1 MKMASRS
8 HMRSKE
14 ILEHNQAFI
23 PGGVVSIVRKVEPEI
38 VFGRAEGAYMWDA
51 DGNRYLDYHAAFAP
65 HLLGHNDP
73 AVNGAVIKV
82 LREGMSLFGTGTNE
96 LEGRLAEMLCRH
108 VPVVEKVEFLNTG
121 SEATTA
127 ALRLARTVT
136 ERDHVIVMQG
146 GFNGSHNDVACNVLT
161 PLEEIGPRVSP
172 GEYRYVPLGPG
183 VPFEHRALVHV
194 VNFNDLDSVEYV
206 CRRHPVAAL
215 ITEPILQNIGVLKPL
230 PGYLQGLRDLAD
242 RYGFVLIFDEVK
254 TGFRYSVGGYS
265 QISGVKPDLVVFAK
279 AIANGFPISALG
291 GKKELMDLFA
301 HPDTSRRPLV
311 AGTYNGHPVGLAAA
325 LATVERLLEDDG
337 AVYRHLEEL
346 GGRIQ
351 SGIESLLRS
360 RGIVGTVARQ
370 GSAFVLYL
378 MDHEPQ
384 DWHDLAES
392 HDFARDVVL
401 RRALIERGVYFFP
414 VATKQCSVSAA
425 HTEADIDSTL
435 EALEAA
441 FDEF

>member
-1 MKMASRS
+1 MADETRAAT
-8 HMRSKE
+8 MEK
-14 ILEHNQAFI
+14 
-23 PGGVVSIVRKVEPEI
+23 IVALCKRRGF
-38 VFGRAEGAYMWDA
+38 VF
-51 DGNRYLDYHAAFAP
+51 P
-65 HLLGHNDP
+65 
-73 AVNGAVIKV
+73 
-82 LREGMSLFGTGTNE
+82 
-96 LEGRLAEMLCRH
+96 
-108 VPVVEKVEFLNTG
+108 G
-121 SEATTA
+121 SEIYGG
-127 ALRLARTVT
+127 LANTW
-136 ERDHVIVMQG
+136 DFG
-146 GFNGSHNDVACNVLT
+146 
-161 PLEEIGPRVSP
+161 
-172 GEYRYVPLGPG
+172 PLGAELRNNIKQLWWRTFVQRRRDMVGLDGGILMHPRIWEASG
-183 VPFEHRALVHV
+183 HV